1 MNIKDDAS
9 LAMIPV
15 AYKEDKLY
23 SVIPNNDDGD
33 FDFSRSS
40 KGTRVNK
47 GGFIEEMDND
57 IPRLDYPLLDG
68 VVQDCPTILLEPS
81 RTNRITDTEGW
92 SNFADREATITDV
105 TNITAPDGGISGI
118 KKLTATSTNQPRI
131 EWNQISI
138 PSTTTTYVW
147 SVFVKKDTAR
157 YVGLSHFSD
166 TTQNVIFD
174 LDTGS
179 IEDETGTDVLAKIE
193 YYGNGWYR
201 ISKGATVLSTVTDNI
216 FKFNLCT
223 QDAINTGVNGES
235 ALIWGFH
242 IEIGLYVSS
251 FIPTTTVG
259 AITTRS
265 ADACED
271 SEPDFNDTEGVL
283 YVNAKIDELNTDTNT
298 ISLGDGTFSSNSVE
312 IAFEQGSFSQKIKGF
327 CTIDGSSI
335 SLVLT
340 TIEDFSIKHGLF
352 HKVAYQYKQADFKMF
367 VNGFKIGTSN
377 YNDIF
382 ASGDLQRLS
391 FYGNGT
397 SFTEFY
403 SETKELMTFNQ
414 SMTDAEMEKL
424 TSYESFKEMATE
436 QLYTIE

>member
-1 MNIKDDAS
+1 MC
-9 LAMIPV
+9 L
-15 AYKEDKLY
+15 
-23 SVIPNNDDGD
+23 
-33 FDFSRSS
+33 
-40 KGTRVNK
+40 
-47 GGFIEEMDND
+47 
-57 IPRLDYPLLDG
+57 G
-68 VVQDCPTILLEPS
+68 VVMQLEAG
-81 RTNRITDTEGW
+81 TY
-92 SNFADREATITDV
+92 
-105 TNITAPDGGISGI
+105 
-118 KKLTATSTNQPRI
+118 ATS
-131 EWNQISI
+131 
-138 PSTTTTYVW
+138 Y
-147 SVFVKKDTAR
+147 
-157 YVGLSHFSD
+157 
-166 TTQNVIFD
+166 
-174 LDTGS
+174 
-179 IEDETGTDVLAKIE
+179 
-193 YYGNGWYR
+193 
-201 ISKGATVLSTVTDNI
+201 
-216 FKFNLCT
+216 
-223 QDAINTGVNGES
+223 
-235 ALIWGFH
+235 
-242 IEIGLYVSS
+242 
-251 FIPTTTVG
+251 IPTENNPSGV
-259 AITTRS
+259 TRS